1 MSSVMEAI
9 EERRLGYPGVAAKLD
24 RMSEA
29 EVYALLGSAD
39 REVRT
44 YQETGWITRPDGSR
58 GPHWKVG
65 DGQPAL
71 ATDDP
76 GVVVAMNLCAIA
88 RNPWVAP
95 RLANE
100 RHPGPCYWCEPV
112 DDGKGGNRPRHTTT
126 ELLTAIS
133 HATYFARKVRDHL
146 LVWVGEDGAVYAR
159 AGHEDEAYLNDR
171 WAAFE
176 ALHPGEQ
183 RRYAAEVVS
192 AVREGATA

>member
-9 EERRLGYPGVAAKLD
+9 NERRLGYPGVAAKLD

-29 EVYALLGSAD
+29 EVYALLGACD

-44 YQETGWITRPDGSR
+44 YQETAWVTRPDGSR

-112 DDGKGGNRPRHTTT
+112 DDGKGGKRPRHTTT

-133 HATYFARKVRDHL
+133 HAAYFARKVRDHL

-159 AGHEDEAYLNDR
+159 AGHEDGAYLNDR

-183 RRYAAEVVS
+183 RRYAAEVVA